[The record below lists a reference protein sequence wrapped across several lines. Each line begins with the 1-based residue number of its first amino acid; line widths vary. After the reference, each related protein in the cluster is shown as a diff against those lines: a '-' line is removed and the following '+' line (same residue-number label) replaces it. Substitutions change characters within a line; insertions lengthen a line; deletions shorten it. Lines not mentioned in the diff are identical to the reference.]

1 MILIFISLFATLSI
15 FAQVE
20 TEFDGN
26 VEIQS
31 RQTWNNPEAKDIPVI
46 KQDWKEEQYTQMTGN
61 LGFKADYK
69 ALHAEVNW
77 FGRKA
82 YSSLFQQEA
91 IATQI
96 FAFPNKLV
104 ARDVFKLQYNRI
116 DGDQQTDSVLNK
128 FYIEWREENSIA
140 FGRMFI
146 NYGLGEIFNPLNPFN
161 QPTGLTS
168 LGNVAQGSDGFRF
181 TLNVSETYSID
192 FFLLGDKRIDGYE
205 GEIDRTLWVHGEYQA
220 NDKLTLDYVIGEDQ
234 KRQKIGGQASYQF
247 DQAMVFAQAL
257 YQTEFT
263 NKKPSDNLWDLL
275 LGYDQQVTSLYH
287 LRFEG
292 GYQKINS
299 YGDLLSFSNRFLPTE
314 YFVSLANIYDIHP
327 LVKLSGTFINDVKTG
342 FSYFI
347 GKTIW
352 SMGNNIESE
361 LFMYSPIGK
370 GGQTDQVSQ
379 KLITTDV
386 GVALRAFF

>member
-1 MILIFISLFATLSI
+1 MILIFISLFATLGT

-192 FFLLGDKRIDGYE
+192 FFLLGDKRIDGYD

-220 NDKLTLDYVIGEDQ
+220 NEKLTLDYVIGEDQ

-275 LGYDQQVTSLYH
+275 LGYDQQVTALYH

-379 KLITTDV
+379 QLITTDV
-386 GVALRAFF
+386 GLALRAFF

>member
-15 FAQVE
+15 FAQVK

-46 KQDWKEEQYTQMTGN
+46 KQNWKQEQYTQMTGN

-69 ALHAEVNW
+69 SLHAEVNW

-352 SMGNNIESE
+352 SMGHNIESE

>member
-1 MILIFISLFATLSI
+1 MILIFISLFATLGI

-82 YSSLFQQEA
+82 YSSLFQQDA

-275 LGYDQQVTSLYH
+275 LGYDQQVTALYH